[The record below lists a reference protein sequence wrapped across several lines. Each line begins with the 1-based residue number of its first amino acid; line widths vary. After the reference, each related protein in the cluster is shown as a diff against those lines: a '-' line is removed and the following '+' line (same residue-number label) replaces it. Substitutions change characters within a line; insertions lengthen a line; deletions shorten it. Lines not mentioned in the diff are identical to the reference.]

1 MHIMTL
7 SRGSRSL
14 ATAVRARQFGL
25 SRQGI
30 PRYSLRTHAERSC
43 TKIRVAVAGD
53 HAASQAE
60 LRSVIEAQP
69 DMEIV
74 TDPPETTT
82 DVVVIDVA
90 TPSASLVETIER
102 IRRQSRRT
110 RLLVLTTHDD
120 PVHLYGAL
128 AAGATGYVLKPT
140 TDQELLSA
148 IHAVHRG
155 RTFIDVGRPDAFR
168 PAFPLDAPPPSPR
181 PRGAPRQLLSP
192 REREVLTLLVRGYAN
207 HEIAERLRVSVKTV
221 ETHRARLAKKLGV
234 RTRVELV
241 EYALLNGLLTAQ
253 PQDLS
258 DIA

>member
-1 MHIMTL
+1 M
-7 SRGSRSL
+7 
-14 ATAVRARQFGL
+14 
-25 SRQGI
+25 
-30 PRYSLRTHAERSC
+30 
-43 TKIRVAVAGD
+43 
-53 HAASQAE
+53 
-60 LRSVIEAQP
+60 IEAQP

-74 TDPPETTT
+74 ADPLETLA
-82 DVVVIDVA
+82 DVAVIDVA
-90 TPSASLVETIER
+90 TPSAGLLETIER
-102 IRRQSRRT
+102 IRRESRRT